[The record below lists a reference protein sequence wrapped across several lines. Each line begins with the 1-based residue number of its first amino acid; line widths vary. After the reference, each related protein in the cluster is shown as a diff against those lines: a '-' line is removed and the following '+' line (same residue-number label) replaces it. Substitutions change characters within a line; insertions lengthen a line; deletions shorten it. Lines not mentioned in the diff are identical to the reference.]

1 MPLIPPLNISWR
13 TKLKVLITDGMA
25 KDGLEILEAATEL
38 EIDVRKGL
46 PKEEFLEIVGD
57 YDAVIVRSA
66 STVTAEIIEAAT
78 KLKAIGRAGIG
89 VDNVDVEAATKK
101 GIVVMNTPEANA
113 ITTAEH
119 TISLMLSLA
128 RRIPEAHASLKAGKW
143 ERSKFKGIEIYG
155 KTLGCIGLGNIGKL
169 VAERA
174 MGLKMNVIA
183 YDPFLTQEAADKLG
197 VELVSLDELLK
208 RADVITVHTPLTP
221 ETKDL
226 INKDTF
232 EKTKPGL
239 IIINCARGG
248 VINEQDVTDA
258 VKSGKIAGAA
268 FDVYTSEP
276 PEKDNPIL
284 SIDENIVMT
293 PHLGAST
300 AEAQTKVGLAIAR
313 QIVDFLVNGVV
324 NNAVNMPSVSQEALS
339 VMKPYLNLAEK
350 LGALQGQI
358 CKGGIKEVHIEYDG
372 EVSELDTSPITVSA
386 LKGFLTP
393 IMDIVVSH
401 VNAPVIAKERG
412 IKVVESKSSE
422 TKDFTSLITI
432 KVKTEEGE
440 NQVSGTIFGKEEP
453 RIVRVNGVTI
463 DIVPEGYMLVSEN
476 KDKPGFI
483 GHMCSILGDNGVNIG
498 RLHLGR
504 ESIGGRA
511 IVFTSVDSPVPE
523 EGIKQISNLSDI
535 ISVTQVKF

>member
-1 MPLIPPLNISWR
+1 MPLNITPESFLEE
-13 TKLKVLITDGMA
+13 KLKVLITDGMA

-38 EIDVRKGL
+38 ELDVRKGIT
-46 PKEEFLEIVGD
+46 KEELMEIIGD
-57 YDAVIVRSA
+57 FDAVIIRSA
-66 STVTAEIIEAAT
+66 TNLTADLIEAGT
-78 KLKAIGRAGIG
+78 NLKAIGRAGIG

-119 TISLMLSLA
+119 TITLMLSLA

-143 ERSKFKGIEIYG
+143 ERNKFKGIEIYG

-174 MGLKMNVIA
+174 IGLKMNVIA
-183 YDPFLTQEAADKLG
+183 YDPYLTQEAADKIG
-197 VELVSLDELLK
+197 VELVSLDELLQ
-208 RADVITVHTPLTP
+208 RADIITIHTPLTAD
-221 ETKDL
+221 TKDL

-248 VINEQDVTDA
+248 VINEKDITEA

-276 PEKDNPIL
+276 PAEDNPIL
-284 SIDENIVMT
+284 TIEENIVLT

-300 AEAQTKVGLAIAR
+300 AEAQTKVGLAIAE

-324 NNAVNMPSVSQEALS
+324 NNAVNMPSVSLEALS
-339 VMKPYLNLAEK
+339 VMKPYINLAEK
-350 LGALQGQI
+350 LGVLQGQL
-358 CKGGIKEVHIEYDG
+358 CKGGVKEVHIEYDG
-372 EVSELDTSPITVSA
+372 EVAELDTPPITVSA

-393 IMDIVVSH
+393 MMDVVVSH

-422 TKDFTSLITI
+422 AKDYTSSITMT
-432 KVKTEEGE
+432 VKTEDGLS
-440 NQVSGTIFGKEEP
+440 QVSGTIFGREEP
-453 RIVRVNGVTI
+453 RIVNVNGVTI
-463 DIVPEGYMLVSEN
+463 DIVPEGHMLVSEN

-483 GHMCSILGDNGVNIG
+483 GSMCSILGDNGVNIG

-504 ESIGGRA
+504 EAIGGRA
-511 IVFTSVDSPVPE
+511 IVFTSVDSPVPPDVIE
-523 EGIKQISNLSDI
+523 QIANLSDI
-535 ISVTQVKF
+535 ISVAQVKF

>member
-1 MPLIPPLNISWR
+1 LEE
-13 TKLKVLITDGMA
+13 KLKVLITDGMA

-38 EIDVRKGL
+38 ELDVRKGIT
-46 PKEEFLEIVGD
+46 KEELMEIIGD
-57 YDAVIVRSA
+57 FDAVIIRSA
-66 STVTAEIIEAAT
+66 TNLTADLIEAGT
-78 KLKAIGRAGIG
+78 NLKAIGRAGIG

-119 TISLMLSLA
+119 TITLMLSLA

-143 ERSKFKGIEIYG
+143 ERNKFKGIEIYG

-174 MGLKMNVIA
+174 IGLKMNVIA
-183 YDPFLTQEAADKLG
+183 YDPYLTQEAADKIG
-197 VELVSLDELLK
+197 VELVSLDELLQ
-208 RADVITVHTPLTP
+208 RADIITIHTPLTAD
-221 ETKDL
+221 TKDL

-248 VINEQDVTDA
+248 VINEKDITEA

-276 PEKDNPIL
+276 PAEDNPIL
-284 SIDENIVMT
+284 TIEENIVLT

-300 AEAQTKVGLAIAR
+300 AEAQTKVGLAIAE

-324 NNAVNMPSVSQEALS
+324 NNAVNMPSVSLEALS
-339 VMKPYLNLAEK
+339 VMKPYINLAEK
-350 LGALQGQI
+350 LGVLQGQL
-358 CKGGIKEVHIEYDG
+358 CKGGVKEVHIEYDG
-372 EVSELDTSPITVSA
+372 EVAELDTPPITVSA

-393 IMDIVVSH
+393 MMDVVVSH

-422 TKDFTSLITI
+422 AKDYTSSITMT
-432 KVKTEEGE
+432 VKTEDGVS
-440 NQVSGTIFGKEEP
+440 QVSGTIFGREEP
-453 RIVRVNGVTI
+453 RIVNVNGVTI
-463 DIVPEGYMLVSEN
+463 DIVPEGHMLVSEN

-483 GHMCSILGDNGVNIG
+483 GSMCSILGDNGVNIG

-504 ESIGGRA
+504 EAIGGRA
-511 IVFTSVDSPVPE
+511 IVFTSVDSPVPPDV
-523 EGIKQISNLSDI
+523 IDQIANLSDI
-535 ISVTQVKF
+535 ISVAQVKF

>member
-208 RADVITVHTPLTP
+208 RADIITIHTPLTP

-276 PEKDNPIL
+276 PEEDNPIL

-300 AEAQTKVGLAIAR
+300 AEAQTKVGLAIAK

>member
-1 MPLIPPLNISWR
+1 M
-13 TKLKVLITDGMA
+13 KVLITDGMA

-38 EIDVRKGL
+38 DIDVRKGI
-46 PKEEFLEIVGD
+46 PKEELMEIIGD
-57 YDAVIVRSA
+57 FDAVIIRSA
-66 STVTAEIIEAAT
+66 TTLTEELIEAGT
-78 KLKAIGRAGIG
+78 NLKAIGRAGIG

-119 TISLMLSLA
+119 TITLMLSLA

-183 YDPFLTQEAADKLG
+183 YDPFLTQEAAEKLG
-197 VELVSLDELLK
+197 VELVSIDDLLA
-208 RADVITVHTPLTP
+208 RADIITMHTPLTA

-226 INKDTF
+226 INKDSF
-232 EKTKPGL
+232 EKTKPGV

-248 VINEQDVTDA
+248 VINEEDITEA
-258 VKSGKIAGAA
+258 VKEGKIAGAA

-276 PEKDNPIL
+276 VEQDNPIL

-300 AEAQTKVGLAIAR
+300 AEAQTKVGLAIAE

-324 NNAVNMPSVSQEALS
+324 NNAVNMPSVSLEALT

-350 LGALQGQI
+350 LGVLQGQL
-358 CKGGIKEVHIEYDG
+358 CKGGIKEVILEYDG

-393 IMDIVVSH
+393 VMDVVVSH

-412 IKVVESKSSE
+412 IKVIEAKSSE
-422 TKDFTSLITI
+422 AKDYTSSITLRVKTKD
-432 KVKTEEGE
+432 GE
-440 NQVSGTIFGKEEP
+440 TKVSGTIFGKEEP
-453 RIVRVNGVTI
+453 RIVNVNGVSI
-463 DIVPEGYMLVSEN
+463 DLVPEGNMLVSEN
-476 KDKPGFI
+476 NDKPGFI
-483 GHMCSILGDNGVNIG
+483 GSMCSILGDNGVNIG

-504 ESIGGRA
+504 EAIGGRA
-511 IVFTSVDSPVPE
+511 IVFTSVDTPVPE
-523 EGIKQISNLSDI
+523 DVIEQIENLTEI
-535 ISVTQVKF
+535 ISVEQVKF

>member
-1 MPLIPPLNISWR
+1 M
-13 TKLKVLITDGMA
+13 KVLITDGMA

-46 PKEEFLEIVGD
+46 PKEEFLEIVSE

-78 KLKAIGRAGIG
+78 NLKAIGRAGIG

-119 TISLMLSLA
+119 TITLMLSLA

-174 MGLKMNVIA
+174 IGLKMSVIA
-183 YDPFLTQEAADKLG
+183 YDPFLTQEAADRLG
-197 VELVSLDELLK
+197 VELVPLDELLK
-208 RADVITVHTPLTP
+208 RADVITIHTPLTT

-226 INKDTF
+226 INKNSF
-232 EKTKPGL
+232 ENTKPGL

-248 VINEQDVTDA
+248 VINEQDVTEA

-276 PEKDNPIL
+276 PADDNPIL
-284 SIDENIVMT
+284 SIDENIVIT

-300 AEAQTKVGLAIAR
+300 ADAQTKVGLAIAQ

-350 LGALQGQI
+350 LGVLQGQI
-358 CKGGIKEVHIEYDG
+358 CKGGIREVHIEYDG

-393 IMDIVVSH
+393 MMDVVVSH

-412 IKVVESKSSE
+412 IKVIESKSSE
-422 TKDFTSLITI
+422 AKDFTSLITI
-432 KVKTEEGE
+432 RIKTDEGE
-440 NQVSGTIFGKEEP
+440 KKVSGTIFGKEEP

-476 KDKPGFI
+476 NDKPGFI
-483 GHMCSILGDNGVNIG
+483 GNMCSMLGDNGVNIG

-511 IVFTSVDSPVPE
+511 IVFTSVDSPVPVE
-523 EGIKQISNLSDI
+523 VIKQISNLSDI

>member
-1 MPLIPPLNISWR
+1 MPLIPALNISWR
-13 TKLKVLITDGMA
+13 IILKVLITDGMA

-38 EIDVRKGL
+38 DIDVRKGL
-46 PKEEFLEIVGD
+46 SKEEFLEIVGE
-57 YDAVIVRSA
+57 YHAVIVRSA
-66 STVTAEIIEAAT
+66 STVTAEIIDAAT
-78 KLKAIGRAGIG
+78 NLKAIGRAGIG

-119 TISLMLSLA
+119 TITLMLSLA

-174 MGLKMNVIA
+174 IGLKMNVIA
-183 YDPFLTQEAADKLG
+183 YDPFLTREAADKLG
-197 VELVSLDELLK
+197 VELITLDELLK
-208 RADVITVHTPLTP
+208 RADVITIHTPLTA

-226 INKDTF
+226 INKNSF
-232 EKTKPGL
+232 ENTKPGL

-276 PEKDNPIL
+276 PADDNPIL
-284 SIDENIVMT
+284 SIDENIVIT

-300 AEAQTKVGLAIAR
+300 AEAQTKVGLAIAQ

-358 CKGGIKEVHIEYDG
+358 CKGGIREVHIEYDG
-372 EVSELDTSPITVSA
+372 EVSKLDTPPITVSA

-393 IMDIVVSH
+393 MMDVVVSH

-412 IKVVESKSSE
+412 IKVIESKSSE
-422 TKDFTSLITI
+422 AKDFTSLITI
-432 KVKTEEGE
+432 RIKTEKGE
-440 NQVSGTIFGKEEP
+440 NKVSGTIFGKEEP

-463 DIVPEGYMLVSEN
+463 DIIPEGYMLVSEN
-476 KDKPGFI
+476 NDKPGFI
-483 GHMCSILGDNGVNIG
+483 GNMCSILGENGVNIG

-511 IVFTSVDSPVPE
+511 IVFTSVDSPVPVE
-523 EGIKQISNLSDI
+523 VIKQISNLSDI

>member
-1 MPLIPPLNISWR
+1 M
-13 TKLKVLITDGMA
+13 KVLITDGMA

-46 PKEEFLEIVGD
+46 PKEEFLEIVSE

-78 KLKAIGRAGIG
+78 NLKAIGRAGIG

-119 TISLMLSLA
+119 TITLMLSLA

-174 MGLKMNVIA
+174 IGLKMSVIA
-183 YDPFLTQEAADKLG
+183 YDPFLTQEAADRLG
-197 VELVSLDELLK
+197 VELVPLDELLK
-208 RADVITVHTPLTP
+208 RADVITIHTPLTT

-226 INKDTF
+226 INKNSF
-232 EKTKPGL
+232 ENTKPGL

-248 VINEQDVTDA
+248 VINEQDVTEA

-276 PEKDNPIL
+276 PADDNPIL
-284 SIDENIVMT
+284 SIDENIVIT

-300 AEAQTKVGLAIAR
+300 AEAQTKVGLAIAQ

-350 LGALQGQI
+350 LGVLQGQI
-358 CKGGIKEVHIEYDG
+358 CKGGIREVHIEYDG

-393 IMDIVVSH
+393 MMDVVVSH

-412 IKVVESKSSE
+412 IKVIESKSSE
-422 TKDFTSLITI
+422 AKDFTSLITI
-432 KVKTEEGE
+432 RIKTDEGE
-440 NQVSGTIFGKEEP
+440 KKVSGTIFGKEEP

-476 KDKPGFI
+476 NDKPGFI
-483 GHMCSILGDNGVNIG
+483 GNMCSMLGNNGVNIG

-511 IVFTSVDSPVPE
+511 IVFTSVDSPVPVE
-523 EGIKQISNLSDI
+523 VIKQISNLSDI

>member
-1 MPLIPPLNISWR
+1 MPLRNTPKSFSEE
-13 TKLKVLITDGMA
+13 KLKVLITDGMA

-38 EIDVRKGL
+38 DIDVRKGIT
-46 PKEEFLEIVGD
+46 KEELMEIIGD
-57 YDAVIVRSA
+57 FEAVIIRSA
-66 STVTAEIIEAAT
+66 TNLTADLIEAGT
-78 KLKAIGRAGIG
+78 NLKAIGRAGIG

-183 YDPFLTQEAADKLG
+183 YDPFLTQEAADKIG

-208 RADVITVHTPLTP
+208 RADVITIHTPLTP
-221 ETKDL
+221 DTKDL

-232 EKTKPGL
+232 EKTKPGV
-239 IIINCARGG
+239 IIVNCARGG
-248 VINEQDVTDA
+248 VINEADIKEA
-258 VKSGKIAGAA
+258 IESGKIAGAA
-268 FDVYTSEP
+268 FDVFTTEP
-276 PEKDNPIL
+276 VAEDNPIL
-284 SIDENIVMT
+284 SIEENIVMT

-300 AEAQTKVGLAIAR
+300 AEAQTKVGLAIAE

-324 NNAVNMPSVSQEALS
+324 NNAVNMPSVSLEALS

-350 LGALQGQI
+350 LGTLQGQI
-358 CKGGIKEVHIEYDG
+358 SKGGIKEVHIEYDG
-372 EVSELDTSPITVSA
+372 EVAELDTPPITVAA

-393 IMDIVVSH
+393 MLDVVVSH

-422 TKDFTSLITI
+422 AKDFTSLITMKI
-432 KVKTEEGE
+432 KTTEGE

-453 RIVRVNGVTI
+453 RIVRINGVTI
-463 DIVPEGYMLVSEN
+463 DLVPQGYMLVSEN
-476 KDKPGFI
+476 NDRPGFI
-483 GHMCSILGDNGVNIG
+483 GSMCTILGDNNVNIG

-504 ESIGGRA
+504 EAIGGRA
-511 IVFTSVDSPVPE
+511 IVFTNVDSPVPTE
-523 EGIKQISNLSDI
+523 VIEQISNLSDI
-535 ISVTQVKF
+535 ISVAQVKF

>member
-1 MPLIPPLNISWR
+1 M
-13 TKLKVLITDGMA
+13 KVLITDGMA

-38 EIDVRKGL
+38 DIDVRKGI
-46 PKEEFLEIVGD
+46 PKEELAEIISD
-57 YDAVIVRSA
+57 FDAVIVRSA
-66 STVTAEIIEAAT
+66 TTLTDELIEAGT
-78 KLKAIGRAGIG
+78 NLKAIGRAGIG

-119 TISLMLSLA
+119 TITLMLSLA

-183 YDPFLTQEAADKLG
+183 YDPFLTQEAAEKLG
-197 VELVSLDELLK
+197 VELVSLDDLLS
-208 RADVITVHTPLTP
+208 RADIITIHTPLTP
-221 ETKDL
+221 DTKDL

-248 VINEQDVTDA
+248 VINESDITQA
-258 VKSGKIAGAA
+258 VKEGKIAGAA

-276 PEKDNPIL
+276 PEADNPIL

-300 AEAQTKVGLAIAR
+300 AEAQTKVGLAIAE

-324 NNAVNMPSVSQEALS
+324 NNAVNMPSVSLEALT
-339 VMKPYLNLAEK
+339 VMKPYINLAEK
-350 LGALQGQI
+350 LGVLQGQL
-358 CKGGIKEVHIEYDG
+358 CKGGIKEFIIEYDG

-393 IMDIVVSH
+393 MMDIVVSH
-401 VNAPVIAKERG
+401 VNAPVIAKDRG
-412 IKVVESKSSE
+412 IKVIEAKSSE
-422 TKDFTSLITI
+422 AKDYTSSITLRVRTKD
-432 KVKTEEGE
+432 GE
-440 NQVSGTIFGKEEP
+440 TQVSGTIFGKEEP
-453 RIVRVNGVTI
+453 RIVNVNGVTI
-463 DIVPEGYMLVSEN
+463 DLVPEGHMLVSEN
-476 KDKPGFI
+476 NDKPGFI
-483 GHMCSILGDNGVNIG
+483 GSMCSILGDNGVNIG
-498 RLHLGR
+498 RMHLGR
-504 ESIGGRA
+504 EAIGGRA
-511 IVFTSVDSPVPE
+511 IVFTSVDSPVPDQVIE
-523 EGIKQISNLSDI
+523 EISKLTEI
-535 ISVTQVKF
+535 ISVEQVKL

>member
-1 MPLIPPLNISWR
+1 M
-13 TKLKVLITDGMA
+13 KVLITDGMA
-25 KDGLEILEAATEL
+25 KDGLEILEAAKEL
-38 EIDVRKGL
+38 EIDVRKGIT
-46 PKEEFLEIVGD
+46 KEELMEIIGD
-57 YDAVIVRSA
+57 FDAVIIRSA
-66 STVTAEIIEAAT
+66 TNLTADLIEAGT
-78 KLKAIGRAGIG
+78 NLKAIGRAGIG

-119 TISLMLSLA
+119 TITLMLSLA

-197 VELVSLDELLK
+197 VELVSLDELLGS
-208 RADVITVHTPLTP
+208 ADIITIHTPLTP

-248 VINEQDVTDA
+248 VINEQDITDA
-258 VKSGKIAGAA
+258 LKEGKIAGAA

-276 PEKDNPIL
+276 PDENNPIL
-284 SIDENIVMT
+284 TIDENIVLT

-300 AEAQTKVGLAIAR
+300 AEAQTKVGLAIAE

-324 NNAVNMPSVSQEALS
+324 NNAVNMPSVSLEVLS

-350 LGALQGQI
+350 LGALQGQLN
-358 CKGGIKEVHIEYDG
+358 KGAIKEVHVEYDG
-372 EVSELDTSPITVSA
+372 EVSELETAPITVAA

-393 IMDIVVSH
+393 MMSTVVSH

-412 IKVVESKSSE
+412 IKVVESVSSE
-422 TKDFTSLITI
+422 PKDYTSSITL
-432 KVKTEEGE
+432 KVKTKEG
-440 NQVSGTIFGKEEP
+440 VHHITGTIFGKEEP
-453 RIVRVNGVTI
+453 RIVNVDGVTI
-463 DIVPEGYMLVSEN
+463 DIVPEGHMLVSEN
-476 KDKPGFI
+476 KDRPGFI
-483 GHMCSILGDNGVNIG
+483 GSMCSLLGDNDVNIG

-504 ESIGGRA
+504 EAIGGRA
-511 IVFTSVDSPVPE
+511 IVFTSVDSPVSQE
-523 EGIKQISNLSDI
+523 VIEQISNLSDI
-535 ISVTQVKF
+535 ISVAQVKF

>member
-1 MPLIPPLNISWR
+1 MPLIPALNISWR
-13 TKLKVLITDGMA
+13 KTLKVLITDGMA

-38 EIDVRKGL
+38 DIDVRKGL
-46 PKEEFLEIVGD
+46 SKEEFLEIVGE
-57 YDAVIVRSA
+57 YHAVIVRSA
-66 STVTAEIIEAAT
+66 STVTAEIIDAAT
-78 KLKAIGRAGIG
+78 NLKAIGRAGIG

-119 TISLMLSLA
+119 TITLMLSLA

-174 MGLKMNVIA
+174 IGLKMNVIA
-183 YDPFLTQEAADKLG
+183 YDPFLTREAADKLG
-197 VELVSLDELLK
+197 VELVTLDELLK
-208 RADVITVHTPLTP
+208 RSDVITIHTPLTA

-226 INKDTF
+226 INKKSF
-232 EKTKPGL
+232 ENTKPGL
-239 IIINCARGG
+239 LIINCARGG

-276 PEKDNPIL
+276 PADDNPIL
-284 SIDENIVMT
+284 SIDENIVIT

-300 AEAQTKVGLAIAR
+300 AEAQTKVGLAIAQ

-350 LGALQGQI
+350 LGVLQGQI
-358 CKGGIKEVHIEYDG
+358 CKGGIREVHIEYDG
-372 EVSELDTSPITVSA
+372 EVSELDTPPITVSA

-393 IMDIVVSH
+393 IMDVVVSH

-412 IKVVESKSSE
+412 IKVIESKSSE
-422 TKDFTSLITI
+422 AKDFTSLITI
-432 KVKTEEGE
+432 RIKTEKGE
-440 NQVSGTIFGKEEP
+440 NKVSGTIFGKEEP

-476 KDKPGFI
+476 NDKPGFI
-483 GHMCSILGDNGVNIG
+483 GNMCSMLGDNGVNIG

-511 IVFTSVDSPVPE
+511 IVFTSVDSPVPVE
-523 EGIKQISNLSDI
+523 VIKQISNLSDI